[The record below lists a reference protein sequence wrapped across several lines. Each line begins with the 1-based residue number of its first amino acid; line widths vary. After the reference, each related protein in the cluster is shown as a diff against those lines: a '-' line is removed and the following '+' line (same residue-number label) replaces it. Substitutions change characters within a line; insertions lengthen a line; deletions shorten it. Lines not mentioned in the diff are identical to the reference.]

1 MSSCHNCEPS
11 TVVLTGLELMLQSD
25 ADFQACEKFRAY
37 VSSGDRVSKR
47 QIVRGSGERYHIL
60 LVSIWVFNPMY
71 GL

>member
-1 MSSCHNCEPS
+1 
-11 TVVLTGLELMLQSD
+11 MLQSD
-25 ADFQACEKFRAY
+25 ADFQAYEKFRAY